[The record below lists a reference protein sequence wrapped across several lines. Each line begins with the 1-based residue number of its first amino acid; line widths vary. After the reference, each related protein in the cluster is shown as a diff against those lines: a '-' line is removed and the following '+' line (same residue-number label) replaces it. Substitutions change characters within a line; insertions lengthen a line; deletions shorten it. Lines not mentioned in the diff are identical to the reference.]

1 MKIASLLANVISSIA
16 PSPKEVKEESDFAAG
31 LVSKIS
37 QFVPDGAKVAVMG
50 SIAKGT
56 FLRDSKDIDIFILLP
71 KTTERSEFE
80 KIARDAALVAFP
92 DAKKEIK
99 YAEHPYVRVFSEGR
113 QIDLVPAYLI
123 EKISEK
129 MSSVDRSV
137 LHTKYILKK
146 LGAGAAGKKSQVLLL
161 KKFMKANGIY
171 GAEIKVLGFSGYL
184 CELLVLKYGS
194 FVSVL
199 KAASKWK
206 EPVFVDIEQYY
217 QKQKKEKKAK
227 SDEMEKLI
235 ARFDA
240 PLIIIDPVDENRN
253 VSAAVSKENF
263 KRFISLSKMFVKK
276 PSEKF
281 FFSVPQSF
289 DEKLEKL
296 GVVRKGKGSH
306 YLISIKRQD
315 IVDDILWGQL
325 RKLDCA
331 LVSFLG
337 KQEFEVTGCMA
348 DANDKECRIAIS
360 FAKEALPSTRLLK
373 GPELK
378 LVKNVK
384 EFRKA
389 HKKGKFL
396 VKKKRVYAIVKR
408 KLVFAKDAIEEFFD
422 NSILPSHL
430 NDKKG
435 MKVEKI

>member
-1 MKIASLLANVISSIA
+1 MKTYPLLSKVLHSISPSASEREEEAVFANTI
-16 PSPKEVKEESDFAAG
+16 
-31 LVSKIS
+31 VSKLS
-37 QFVPDGAKVAVMG
+37 QFVPEGAKVAVMG

-56 FLRDSKDIDIFILLP
+56 FLRDSKDIDIFLLLP
-71 KTTERSEFE
+71 KSTLRADFE
-80 KIARDAALVAFP
+80 KIAREAALVAFP

-113 QIDLVPAYLI
+113 QIDIVPAYLI

-137 LHTKYILKK
+137 LHTKYMLKK
-146 LGAGAAGKKSQVLLL
+146 LSPSRKKEVLLL

-184 CELLVLKYGS
+184 CELLVLKYGN

-206 EPVFVDIEQYY
+206 APVFVDIGRYY
-217 QKQKKEKKAK
+217 RKKKK
-227 SDEMEKLI
+227 DEI
-235 ARFDA
+235 AEIISRFDA
-240 PLIIIDPVDENRN
+240 PLVVIDPVDEHRN
-253 VSAAVSKENF
+253 VSAAVSKESF
-263 KRFISLSKMFVKK
+263 RRLVSLAHSFMKK

-289 DEKLEKL
+289 DEKLEKI
-296 GVVRKGKGSH
+296 GAARKGKGSH
-306 YLISIKRQD
+306 YLISISRPD
-315 IVDDILWGQL
+315 IVDDIIWGQL
-325 RKLDCA
+325 RKLEGQLKA
-331 LVSFLG
+331 FLE
-337 KQEFEVTGCMA
+337 KQEFEVIGIMA
-348 DANDKECRIAIS
+348 DANEKECRIAIS
-360 FAKEALPSTRLLK
+360 FARDKLPPTRLLN

-408 KLVFAKDAIEEFFD
+408 KLVFAKHAIEEFFKV
-422 NSILPSHL
+422 SALPSHI
-430 NDKKG
+430 NDKKE
-435 MKVEKI
+435 MKIEKI